1 MYVLSVIFHP
11 PPPSSWYHPV
21 PQVLLLNQLLQ
32 YASELTC
39 KVVTVMLGEPV
50 RPVELPEHDDE
61 VAALPEHDDEVAAL
75 PEHDDEVAAL
85 PEQLPDELA

>member
-1 MYVLSVIFHP
+1 
-11 PPPSSWYHPV
+11 
-21 PQVLLLNQLLQ
+21 
-32 YASELTC
+32 
-39 KVVTVMLGEPV
+39 MLGEPV